1 MSDDSLDTPLNFPD
15 SDIKYYFEETENHTE
30 HLKPPAIWAPDSLEI
45 MKTHGYGPEDLII
58 DSEENS
64 ESEEESAE
72 VERLKEGRFLGFSVD
87 LVLT

>member
-1 MSDDSLDTPLNFPD
+1 
-15 SDIKYYFEETENHTE
+15 
-30 HLKPPAIWAPDSLEI
+30 
-45 MKTHGYGPEDLII
+45 MKTHGYGPEDLVI